1 MTAQTQAPGRQAEQ
15 LGIPGEAILGADFA
29 ALSETERLARRHHAG
44 RAPVAALT
52 GWLAVPGPGA
62 GLGPGPGRGPQKKFA
77 YGTGRRFGGWGS
89 LVQCDS
95 IHRTRGSGPGGD
107 TGSTNART

>member
-1 MTAQTQAPGRQAEQ
+1 VP
-15 LGIPGEAILGADFA
+15 LIV
-29 ALSETERLARRHHAG
+29 LAGVEDGAG
-44 RAPVAALT
+44 RAPS
-52 GWLAVPGPGA
+52 
-62 GLGPGPGRGPQKKFA
+62 PQRKVA
-77 YGTGRRFGGWGS
+77 YGTGRRRGGWRC

>member
-1 MTAQTQAPGRQAEQ
+1 MDHGQSAAGAAGAAVDTLAP
-15 LGIPGEAILGADFA
+15 
-29 ALSETERLARRHHAG
+29 RLQG
-44 RAPVAALT
+44 GDGVPLT
-52 GWLAVPGPGA
+52 GLAGAEDRCGPA
-62 GLGPGPGRGPQKKFA
+62 AGPQTNVA
-77 YGTGRRFGGWGS
+77 YGTGRRCGGRGC